1 MPGRL
6 WERAV
11 LVTLTAETE
20 SADHRRRRGLFRVML
35 WAILQPMPGAGRLG
49 ARSHSRLRQ
58 QKHRPSV
65 GYVAVAVRKQLRPEM
80 EPASNPQALLGGP
93 YICLSSPHAG
103 RKVAK
108 QWRQLGTNL
117 TNRVCGRHFVS
128 DTAAADPPQPHFPSP
143 VRCRDCTALPSVPF
157 QPLRGSPL
165 TRTDGLSPSDNI

>member
-1 MPGRL
+1 MTGRL

-11 LVTLTAETE
+11 LVTLAAETE

-49 ARSHSRLRQ
+49 LGVTPGCGSGNIGRGLCCRGR
-58 QKHRPSV
+58 
-65 GYVAVAVRKQLRPEM
+65 RKQLRPEM

-93 YICLSSPHAG
+93 YICLSSPHT

-143 VRCRDCTALPSVPF
+143 VKCRDCTVLPSVPF